1 MIYKKTDLVDHAHD
15 VIVGPSSLVKVIRL
29 LQHFAE
35 PLGSDVPMGLGPT
48 FDSGWQEGVA
58 ESEGGRGEAVGDGG
72 VGVGVIPVVV
82 PFLLQDKS
90 MTLHDFFAQDHG
102 QELVVGDV
110 LDDGGVD
117 VLGLLEEGLVVP
129 VRVDGG

>member
-1 MIYKKTDLVDHAHD
+1 
-15 VIVGPSSLVKVIRL
+15 
-29 LQHFAE
+29 
-35 PLGSDVPMGLGPT
+35 MGLGPT
-48 FDSGWQEGVA
+48 FDCGWQKRVA

-102 QELVVGDV
+102 QELVVRDV
-110 LDDGGVD
+110 LHQGGDNVT
-117 VLGLLEEGLVVP
+117 GLLKITSIM
-129 VRVDGG
+129 RSSYN